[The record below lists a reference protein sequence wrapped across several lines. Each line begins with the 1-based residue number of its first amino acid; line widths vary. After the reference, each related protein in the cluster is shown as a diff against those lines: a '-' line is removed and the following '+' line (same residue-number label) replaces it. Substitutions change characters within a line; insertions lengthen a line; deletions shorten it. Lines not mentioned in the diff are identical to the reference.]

1 MKHKTKTLIPLL
13 IAVTLTGCANMQQ
26 MTGADDKT
34 ASAAGGAA
42 LGCLGGSVLAKV
54 LGKDAAAG
62 CALGAVIGGLAGFE
76 KARQEEIAA
85 AQNARNE
92 AEQAFAELPKK
103 DRPKVGQVKTTQT
116 EVTDKKTNEKKKYET
131 FESVTL
137 DIPLSTRGTDEY
149 KTAIGKLKTLATRVA
164 DERGSAEIDLAY
176 SIADVNKLKVK
187 QESVS
192 VKTDKGG
199 VITVTT
205 LANANIPKGI
215 ERYTVRAGKIQ
226 NTEL

>member
-1 MKHKTKTLIPLL
+1 MEDPLSRGQDNVSARSIRKL
-13 IAVTLTGCANMQQ
+13 GH
-26 MTGADDKT
+26 
-34 ASAAGGAA
+34 ASRVA
-42 LGCLGGSVLAKV
+42 LL
-54 LGKDAAAG
+54 
-62 CALGAVIGGLAGFE
+62 
-76 KARQEEIAA
+76 
-85 AQNARNE
+85 
-92 AEQAFAELPKK
+92 FA
-103 DRPKVGQVKTTQT
+103 
-116 EVTDKKTNEKKKYET
+116 KKYET

-176 SIADVNKLKVK
+176 SNADVNKLKVK